1 MSDSDDG
8 QVRAHELDAH
18 RAVLRGRGND
28 LPQQPWQREGQPA
41 GDADLVR
48 LAARQAADPTV
59 DPATVLAGLG
69 LLDSA
74 RAELDQVEAA
84 LLFAARAA
92 GLTFQQIA
100 EAIGVRTQQAAQQR
114 MARVLARSEQSP

>member
-1 MSDSDDG
+1 MSDADDG
-8 QVRAHELDAH
+8 QVRAQGLDAH
-18 RAVLRGRGND
+18 RAVLRGRAND
-28 LPQQPWQREGQPA
+28 LAQQPWQIGGQPA
-41 GDADLVR
+41 SDADLVR
-48 LAARQAADPTV
+48 LAAWRAADPAV

-114 MARVLARSEQSP
+114 MARVLARSEQAP